1 MIAAGRRSK
10 TSAMAFSIFSV
21 STVWVPKVSTNRPTG
36 SALPIA

>member
-10 TSAMAFSIFSV
+10 TLVIASV
-21 STVWVPKVSTNRPTG
+21 IRSTSTVSVPNVSTNSPTG